1 MHSPPVQPSARPTSA
16 ARQCALHTH
25 WTDQPKP
32 VTFQPSHSSEKQNE
46 GTQPKL
52 VTFQSNPRNFQ
63 SNPRNVGVRGVA
75 PRKTLR
81 PRAQTTEGH
90 QACEAGTW
98 ARRDLNPH
106 VLSDTRT

>member
-1 MHSPPVQPSARPTSA
+1 VHPSPVLSATRRTPAANQHALRTHRNHGGSNGNQMPVRDAKRE
-16 ARQCALHTH
+16 
-25 WTDQPKP
+25 P
-32 VTFQPSHSSEKQNE
+32 VTFQPSH
-46 GTQPKL
+46 
-52 VTFQSNPRNFQ
+52 
-63 SNPRNVGVRGVA
+63 RNVGVRGVA

-81 PRAQTTEGH
+81 PRAQTTEGR